1 MNVKYG
7 LLVYLLLT
15 VIGSC
20 QSPNNRTDEL
30 DLSWMA
36 NELQLSDQQR
46 EAFDQIIGAFH
57 EEAIPLLKNQRD
69 TKNRIYQLL
78 SEDPSFTAEVGKLAT
93 SLGPT
98 SVTLQEHL
106 IDLYLGLISIC
117 EEDQKAKLFPLFTRL
132 SL

>member
-1 MNVKYG
+1 MG
-7 LLVYLLLT
+7 
-15 VIGSC
+15 IASC
-20 QSPNNRTDEL
+20 QTPPNVTDQL

-36 NELQLSDQQR
+36 DELGLSDQQR
-46 EAFDQIIGAFH
+46 EAFDQIIGSFH
-57 EEAIPLLKNQRD
+57 QAAIPLIKDQRD

-117 EEDQKAKLFPLFTRL
+117 EEDQKAKLFPIFTRL